1 MTDVL
6 KLNLRY
12 CYGIG
17 KLEAEL
23 EFNHKGFAIYAPNGV
38 MKTSFAKTMTD
49 LSKGQSPSDLAFP
62 DRESVFKVTLN
73 DKPLVKEE
81 IFVVQSYDEKYSSGE
96 VSTLLADSDL
106 KKRYEDVH
114 RSIGEAKKDVDKSL
128 KGSAGFGEK
137 SRENIDPIIKE
148 VFGGDYYDALQDL
161 EDELSQAS
169 ETSLADANYKI
180 LFDPK
185 VQQLLADETVGEAVA
200 DFARKYDEI
209 TETSPILRRNFQY
222 HNATEIQQQLASNNF
237 FDAGHSI
244 SLADETSHEKTEFSS
259 NEELRDM
266 IEAEKLRVFDDEGL
280 RARFDAFNAKIKNK
294 ELQAFRDYITE
305 NKHLIPE
312 LEDRG
317 AFKRKLWLQYLLK
330 AQSQYGDLIS
340 SYRSGQA
347 ELASIVA
354 QADASRGDW
363 DNVIADFNRR
373 FLYLPFELYV
383 ENKSDAILKG
393 TSPSVGFIFRNE
405 GDEKHYSQSQK
416 QDLLRVLSTGEARAL
431 YILDIMYE
439 VHVKWKYRRKTLFVF
454 DDIADSF
461 DYKNKFAIIDFL
473 EDVTKT
479 EDTNFLAV
487 VLTHNFDF
495 LRTIA
500 SRGICPPYQC
510 RLAFKSA
517 DEVKL
522 NNFDR
527 SDIQNPFHKW
537 QNRLAEPN
545 FTIAYIPFL
554 RNVIEYTQGSKN
566 PDDTDNADYLTLTR
580 MVHYKDETEGL
591 TMAEYKAVF
600 ERTFRTT
607 LFPDIAPNLRILDH
621 ILATAESC
629 QNADDGVNLEHKIV
643 LSMAIRIWAERYM
656 IDRIRG
662 DEPNFDPSR
671 KQTGQLFQTFKDK
684 FNNQTAEISLLRR
697 VNLITPANIHINAFM
712 YEPILDMGF
721 GELVKLYQDVK
732 DNLV

>member
-49 LSKGQSPSDLAFP
+49 LSKGQTPSDLAFP
-62 DRESVFKVTLN
+62 DRDSVFEVSLN
-73 DKPLVKEE
+73 DEALVKDE
-81 IFVVQSYDEKYSSGE
+81 IFVVQSYDEKYASGE
-96 VSTLLADSDL
+96 VSTLLANSEL
-106 KKRYEDVH
+106 KQRYEDVH
-114 RSIGEAKKDVDKSL
+114 RSIGEAKKEVDKSL
-128 KGSAGFGEK
+128 KGSSGFGEK

-148 VFGGDYYDALQDL
+148 VFGNDYYEALLSL
-161 EDELSQAS
+161 EEELSQVS
-169 ETSLADANYKI
+169 ESSLADANYKI

-200 DFARKYDEI
+200 DFARKYAEI
-209 TETSPILRRNFQY
+209 TETSPILRQNFQY
-222 HNATEIQQQLASNNF
+222 HNATEIQQQLASNNYF
-237 FDAGHSI
+237 EAGHTI
-244 SLADETSHEKTEFSS
+244 SLANEASHEKTEFSS
-259 NEELRDM
+259 NEALRDM
-266 IEAEKLRVFDDEGL
+266 IEAEKTRVFDDAGL

-312 LEDRG
+312 LADRD
-317 AFKRKLWLQYLLK
+317 AFKRKLWLQYLVRAK
-330 AQSQYGDLIS
+330 SQYNNLIS
-340 SYRSGQA
+340 NYRSGQA

-354 QADASRGDW
+354 EADASRGDW
-363 DNVIADFNRR
+363 DDVIADFNRR
-373 FLYLPFELYV
+373 FLYLPFELFV

-393 TSPSVGFIFRNE
+393 TSPSVGFIFRNG
-405 GDEKHYSQSQK
+405 GDEKRYAQSQK

-439 VHVKWKYRRKTLFVF
+439 VHIKWKYRKKTLFVF

-479 EDTNFLAV
+479 EDTNFLAI

-500 SRGICPPYQC
+500 NRGICPPYQC

-522 NNFDR
+522 DNFDR

-537 QNRLAEPN
+537 RSRLNEPN
-545 FTIAYIPFL
+545 FAIAYIPFM
-554 RNVIEYTQGSKN
+554 RNVIEYTQGTKN
-566 PDDTDNADYLTLTR
+566 PDRTDNADYLTLTR
-580 MVHYKDETEGL
+580 MVHYKDETENL
-591 TMAEYKAVF
+591 TVADYKTIF
-600 ERTFRTT
+600 DNTFPNAT
-607 LFPDIAPNLRILDH
+607 FPNIALETPILRQIFS
-621 ILATAESC
+621 TADNC

-643 LSMAIRIWAERYM
+643 LSLAARIWAERYM
-656 IDRIRG
+656 IAKIRG
-662 DEPNFDPSR
+662 DDPTFDPAR
-671 KQTGQLFQTFKDK
+671 KQTGELFQAFKEK
-684 FNNQTAEISLLRR
+684 FNNQADEISLLRR
-697 VNLITPANIHINAFM
+697 VNLITPSNIHINAFM

-721 GELVKLYQDVK
+721 GELVQLYQDVK
-732 DNLV
+732 ESLV

>member
-6 KLNLRY
+6 KLNLKN

-38 MKTSFAKTMTD
+38 MKTSFARTMTD
-49 LSKGQSPSDLAFP
+49 LSQGKSPSDLAFP
-62 DRESVFKVTLN
+62 DRNSIFEVSLN
-73 DKPLVKEE
+73 DEPIVKEE
-81 IFVVQSYDEKYSSGE
+81 IFVVQSYDEKYASSE
-96 VSTLLADSDL
+96 VSTLLANSDL
-106 KKRYEDVH
+106 KQRYEDVH
-114 RSIGEAKKDVDKSL
+114 RSIGEAKKEVDRSL
-128 KGSAGFGEK
+128 KRSSGFGEK
-137 SRENIDPIIKE
+137 SRENLDPIIKE
-148 VFGGDYYDALQDL
+148 IFGDDYYDALLGL
-161 EDELSQAS
+161 EDELSKTKPS
-169 ETSLADANYKI
+169 SLADANYKI

-185 VQQLLADETVGEAVA
+185 VLQLLADETVGEAVA
-200 DFARKYDEI
+200 DFAQKYDEI

-222 HNATEIQQQLASNNF
+222 HNATDVQQQLAANNF
-237 FDAGHSI
+237 FDAGHTI
-244 SLADETSHEKTEFSS
+244 SLADETNLEKTEFSS
-259 NEELRDM
+259 DDELRDI
-266 IEAEKLRVFDDEGL
+266 IEAEKQRVLEDDEIKQ
-280 RARFDAFNAKIKNK
+280 RFDAFNAKLKNK

-312 LEDRG
+312 LEDRD
-317 AFKRKLWLQYLLK
+317 ALKRKLWIQYLLK
-330 AQSQYGDLIS
+330 AQSHYGELIS
-340 SYRSGQA
+340 KYQNGQTELESVITEA
-347 ELASIVA
+347 E
-354 QADASRGDW
+354 ASRGDW
-363 DNVIADFNRR
+363 DDVIADFNRR
-373 FLYLPFELYV
+373 FLYLPFELFV

-393 TSPSVGFIFRNE
+393 TSPSVGFIFKNA
-405 GDEKHYSQSQK
+405 GDEKFYTQSQK
-416 QDLLRVLSTGEARAL
+416 PDLLRVLSTGEARAL

-439 VHVKWKYRRKTLFVF
+439 VHVKWKYRKKTLFVF

-479 EDTNFLAV
+479 EDTNFLAI
-487 VLTHNFDF
+487 VLTHNFDL

-517 DEVKL
+517 GEIKL

-554 RNVIEYTQGSKN
+554 RNVIEYTQGTK
-566 PDDTDNADYLTLTR
+566 DADGTDNADYLTLTR
-580 MVHYKDETEGL
+580 MVHFKDETEDL
-591 TMAEYKAVF
+591 TYADYKTVF
-600 ERTFRTT
+600 EKTFPNTQ
-607 LFPDIAPNLRILDH
+607 FPDLALNLGIMAQ
-621 ILATAESC
+621 IFSTADDC

-643 LSMAIRIWAERYM
+643 LSMATRIWAERYM
-656 IDRIRG
+656 IGKIRS
-662 DEPNFDPSR
+662 DDATFDPSR
-671 KQTGQLFQTFKDK
+671 KQTGQLFQDFKDK
-684 FNNQTAEISLLRR
+684 FNNQTEEISLLRR

-732 DNLV
+732 DLLI

>member
-49 LSKGQSPSDLAFP
+49 LSKGQAPSDLAFP
-62 DRESVFKVTLN
+62 DRDSVFEVSLN
-73 DKPLVKEE
+73 DEPLVKEE

-96 VSTLLADSDL
+96 VSTLLANAEL
-106 KKRYEDVH
+106 KQRYEDVH
-114 RSIGEAKKDVDKSL
+114 RSIGEAKKEVDKSL
-128 KGSAGFGEK
+128 KGSSGFGEK
-137 SRENIDPIIKE
+137 SRENIDPIIRD
-148 VFGGDYYDALQDL
+148 VFGNDYYEALLGL
-161 EDELSQAS
+161 EEELSQVS
-169 ETSLADANYKI
+169 ESSLVDANYKI

-244 SLADETSHEKTEFSS
+244 SLADEVSHEKTEFSS
-259 NEELRDM
+259 NEALRDM

-312 LEDRG
+312 LEDRD

-330 AQSQYGDLIS
+330 AKRQYEDLIS
-340 SYRSGQA
+340 NYRSGQA

-354 QADASRGDW
+354 EADASRGDW
-363 DNVIADFNRR
+363 DDVIADFNRR
-373 FLYLPFELYV
+373 FLYLPFELFV

-393 TSPSVGFIFRNE
+393 TSPSVGFIFRNG
-405 GDEKHYSQSQK
+405 GDEKRYAQSQK

-439 VHVKWKYRRKTLFVF
+439 VHIKWKYRKKTLFVF

-479 EDTNFLAV
+479 EDTNFLAI

-500 SRGICPPYQC
+500 NRGICPPYQC

-522 NNFDR
+522 DNFDR

-537 QNRLAEPN
+537 RSRLEEPN
-545 FTIAYIPFL
+545 FAIAYIPFM
-554 RNVIEYTQGSKN
+554 RNVIEYTQGAKN
-566 PDDTDNADYLTLTR
+566 PDKTDNADYLTLTR
-580 MVHYKDETEGL
+580 MVHYKDETDDL
-591 TMAEYKAVF
+591 TVADYKNVF
-600 ERTFRTT
+600 DRTFPNAS
-607 LFPDIAPNLRILDH
+607 FPDIAPETPILDQ
-621 ILATAESC
+621 IFSTANNC

-643 LSMAIRIWAERYM
+643 LSLAARIWAERYM
-656 IDRIRG
+656 IGKIRG
-662 DEPNFDPSR
+662 DDPTFDPAR
-671 KQTGQLFQTFKDK
+671 KQTGELFQAFKDK
-684 FNNQTAEISLLRR
+684 FNNQTEEISLLRR
-697 VNLITPANIHINAFM
+697 VNLITPSNIHINAFM

-721 GELVKLYQDVK
+721 GELVQLYQDVK
-732 DNLV
+732 GHLV

>member
-49 LSKGQSPSDLAFP
+49 LSKGQTPSDLAFP
-62 DRESVFKVTLN
+62 DRDSVFEVSLN
-73 DKPLVKEE
+73 NEALVKDE
-81 IFVVQSYDEKYSSGE
+81 IFVVQSYDEKYASGE
-96 VSTLLADSDL
+96 VSTLLANSEL
-106 KKRYEDVH
+106 KQRYEDVH
-114 RSIGEAKKDVDKSL
+114 RSIGEAKKEVDKSL
-128 KGSAGFGEK
+128 KGSSGFGEK

-148 VFGGDYYDALQDL
+148 VFGNDYYEALLSL
-161 EDELSQAS
+161 EEELSQVS
-169 ETSLADANYKI
+169 ESSLADANYKI

-200 DFARKYDEI
+200 DFARKYAEI
-209 TETSPILRRNFQY
+209 TETSPILRQNFQY
-222 HNATEIQQQLASNNF
+222 HNATEIQQQLASNNYF
-237 FDAGHSI
+237 EAGHSI
-244 SLADETSHEKTEFSS
+244 SLANEASHEKTEFSS
-259 NEELRDM
+259 NEALRDM
-266 IEAEKLRVFDDEGL
+266 IEAEKIRVFDDEGL

-305 NKHLIPE
+305 NKNLIPE
-312 LEDRG
+312 LADRD
-317 AFKRKLWLQYLLK
+317 AFKRKLWLQYLVRAK
-330 AQSQYGDLIS
+330 SQYNNLIS
-340 SYRSGQA
+340 NYRSGQA
-347 ELASIVA
+347 ELASIIA
-354 QADASRGDW
+354 EADASRGDW
-363 DNVIADFNRR
+363 DDVIADFNRR
-373 FLYLPFELYV
+373 FLYLPFELFV

-393 TSPSVGFIFRNE
+393 TSPSVGFIFRNG
-405 GDEKHYSQSQK
+405 GDEKRYAQSQK

-439 VHVKWKYRRKTLFVF
+439 VHIKWKYRKKTLFVF

-479 EDTNFLAV
+479 EDTNFLAI

-500 SRGICPPYQC
+500 NRGICPPYQC

-522 NNFDR
+522 DNFDR

-537 QNRLAEPN
+537 RSRLNEPN
-545 FTIAYIPFL
+545 FAIAYIPFM
-554 RNVIEYTQGSKN
+554 RNVIEYTQGTKN
-566 PDDTDNADYLTLTR
+566 PDRTDNADYLTLTR
-580 MVHYKDETEGL
+580 MVHYKDETENL
-591 TMAEYKAVF
+591 TVADYKTIF
-600 ERTFRTT
+600 DNTFPNAT
-607 LFPDIAPNLRILDH
+607 FPNIALETPILGQ
-621 ILATAESC
+621 IFSTADNC

-643 LSMAIRIWAERYM
+643 LSLAARIWAERYM
-656 IDRIRG
+656 IAKIRG
-662 DEPNFDPSR
+662 DDPTFDPAR
-671 KQTGQLFQTFKDK
+671 KQTGELFQAFKEK
-684 FNNQTAEISLLRR
+684 FNNQADEISLLRR
-697 VNLITPANIHINAFM
+697 VNLITPSNIHINAFM

-721 GELVKLYQDVK
+721 GELVQLYQDVK
-732 DNLV
+732 ESLV

>member
-114 RSIGEAKKDVDKSL
+114 RSIGEAKKDIDKSL